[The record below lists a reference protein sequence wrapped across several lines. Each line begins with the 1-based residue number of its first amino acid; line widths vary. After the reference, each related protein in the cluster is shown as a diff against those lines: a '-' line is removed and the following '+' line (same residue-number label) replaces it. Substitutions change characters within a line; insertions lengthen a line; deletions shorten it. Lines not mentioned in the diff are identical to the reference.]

1 MAQRS
6 TTISSPRLHRLAQRR
21 SEAPEEAEE
30 RCELCGTPLAP
41 AHRHLLDLQS
51 RQLLCAC
58 RACSTLF
65 DRPAAGAGHYRLVPD
80 RRLRLDGF
88 ALRDEGWDE
97 RRVPV
102 GRGFCVSNCAAVSV
116 GAMYHW

>member
-65 DRPAAGAGHYRLVPD
+65 DRRAAGAGHYRL
-80 RRLRLDGF
+80 
-88 ALRDEGWDE
+88 
-97 RRVPV
+97 
-102 GRGFCVSNCAAVSV
+102 
-116 GAMYHW
+116 